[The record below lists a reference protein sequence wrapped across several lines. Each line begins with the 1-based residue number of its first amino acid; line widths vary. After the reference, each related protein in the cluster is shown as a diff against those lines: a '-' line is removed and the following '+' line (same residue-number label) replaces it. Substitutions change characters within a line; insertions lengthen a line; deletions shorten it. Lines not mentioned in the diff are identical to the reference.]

1 MNRVNDVG
9 VFNKGIELSTK
20 KDYLGSCYV
29 TIAKNIKDI
38 SNTTAKPSF
47 IKKVIHMM
55 ERFTMFFAISQ
66 TGRMGI
72 SNRDGNLNRYT
83 ETLTD
88 LKIKV
93 KDLKCKIDEFNNK
106 LIKKDTVDK
115 EKAEIAT
122 ITAEYHTLNH
132 FLSLIENENSSFKD
146 RYSFFNYLNELQR
159 AEAFCRNSSN
169 TDYNHLADEFK
180 NIIKERVER
189 IKKEDVIKIFNE
201 VLVRYDNETRFK
213 NSNERILA
221 NFSSNKEK
229 EKFLSKINFLVCVSK
244 YNLPLMV
251 EVEQLKEEFPVQL
264 REIMNK
270 ILYEESIMSEIL
282 NEANIDCVYKYS
294 LKKVQNIWIEE
305 YINKFYGGEEIIM
318 DKSTD
323 DNVAYFVGDFEWDS
337 FDGINNTNNDNM
349 NSKRNLSEASEIIHG
364 KLNKHVKG
372 DEISDLTSILEQIE
386 LDKLGGKET
395 YTLISILKEMGLGN
409 LEWKEIYNLI
419 SILKEME
426 LGKLE
431 WDEIYTLI
439 SILKEMELDKLEW
452 KEIYNLSSIL
462 KGMELGKLESKE
474 IYNLSSI
481 LKGMEL
487 GKLESK
493 EIYNLSSILKK
504 IELDKLEWD
513 EIYTLISILKGLEL
527 GKLEWDE
534 IYTLTPLLKEIERG
548 KLIGKGIYNLTY
560 IQEETELD
568 EDNINKG
575 NLKEGDIKYAN
586 IVELVEEQVFTQLNV
601 DGFNIIDSDYAF
613 SSE

>member
-1 MNRVNDVG
+1 MNRVNGID

-29 TIAKNIKDI
+29 TFAKNIKDI

-122 ITAEYHTLNH
+122 ITAEYHNLNH

-169 TDYNHLADEFK
+169 TDYNRLADEFK

-270 ILYEESIMSEIL
+270 ILYEESIMGEIL

-294 LKKVQNIWIEE
+294 LNKVQNIWIEE

-323 DNVAYFVGDFEWDS
+323 DNVAYFVGDFEWDDDDL
-337 FDGINNTNNDNM
+337 DGVNSTNNVKLD
-349 NSKRNLSEASEIIHG
+349 SERNLSEVSEIIQG
-364 KLNKHVKG
+364 KLNKYVKG

-386 LDKLGGKET
+386 IDKIGGKET
-395 YTLISILKEMGLGN
+395 YTLISILKEI
-409 LEWKEIYNLI
+409 ER
-419 SILKEME
+419 
-426 LGKLE
+426 GKLE
-431 WDEIYTLI
+431 DNEIYTLI
-439 SILKEMELDKLEW
+439 STM
-452 KEIYNLSSIL
+452 
-462 KGMELGKLESKE
+462 KG
-474 IYNLSSI
+474 
-481 LKGMEL
+481 
-487 GKLESK
+487 
-493 EIYNLSSILKK
+493 

-513 EIYTLISILKGLEL
+513 GIYTLISILKGLEL
-527 GKLEWDE
+527 GKLESKE
-534 IYTLTPLLKEIERG
+534 IYTLIPLLKEIEQG

-575 NLKEGDIKYAN
+575 NLKEGDIKYAD
-586 IVELVEEQVFTQLNV
+586 IVELIEDQVFTQLNV

>member
-1 MNRVNDVG
+1 MDKVNGIDV
-9 VFNKGIELSTK
+9 FDKGIVLSTK
-20 KDYLGSCYV
+20 KDYLESCYV
-29 TIAKNIKDI
+29 TIAKKIKDI

-72 SNRDGNLNRYT
+72 SNRDGDLNRYN
-83 ETLTD
+83 ETRTNLEN
-88 LKIKV
+88 KV

-122 ITAEYHTLNH
+122 ITAEYHNLNH

-270 ILYEESIMSEIL
+270 ILYEESIMGEIL

-294 LKKVQNIWIEE
+294 LNKVQNIWIEE
-305 YINKFYGGEEIIM
+305 YINKFYGSEEIIM

-323 DNVAYFVGDFEWDS
+323 DNVAYFVGDFEWDDDDL
-337 FDGINNTNNDNM
+337 DGVNSTNNVKLD
-349 NSKRNLSEASEIIHG
+349 SERNLSEVSEIIQG
-364 KLNKHVKG
+364 KLNKYVKG

-386 LDKLGGKET
+386 KDKLGGKET
-395 YTLISILKEMGLGN
+395 YTLISILKEMELGN

-439 SILKEMELDKLEW
+439 SILKTMELDKLEW

-481 LKGMEL
+481 LKG
-487 GKLESK
+487 
-493 EIYNLSSILKK
+493 

-527 GKLEWDE
+527 GKLESNE

-560 IQEETELD
+560 IQDEKELD

-575 NLKEGDIKYAN
+575 NLKEDNIKYAD
-586 IVELVEEQVFTQLNV
+586 IVELMEDQVFTQLNV

>member
-29 TIAKNIKDI
+29 TFAKKIEDI

-72 SNRDGNLNRYT
+72 SNRDGNLNRYN
-83 ETLTD
+83 ETRTNLEN
-88 LKIKV
+88 KV

-106 LIKKDTVDK
+106 LTKKDNVDR

-122 ITAEYHTLNH
+122 ITAEYHNLNH

-159 AEAFCRNSSN
+159 AENFCRSSSN
-169 TDYNHLADEFK
+169 RNYNHLADEFE

-201 VLVRYDNETRFK
+201 VLIRYDNETRFK

-251 EVEQLKEEFPVQL
+251 EVENLKEEFPVKL
-264 REIMNK
+264 RKIMNV

-282 NEANIDCVYKYS
+282 NKANIDCVYSYS
-294 LKKVQNIWIEE
+294 LNKVQNIWIEE
-305 YINKFYGGEEIIM
+305 YINKFYGGEEIIIM

-323 DNVAYFVGDFEWDS
+323 DNIAYFEGELQWDYS
-337 FDGINNTNNDNM
+337 LLNNTINIDNID
-349 NSKRNLSEASEIIHG
+349 NIDSELNLSEVSEIIQE
-364 KLNKHVKG
+364 KLNKYVKG
-372 DEISDLTSILEQIE
+372 DEISDLTSILEKIE
-386 LDKLGGKET
+386 LDKLGGKEI
-395 YTLISILKEMGLGN
+395 YTLISILKEIERGKLGDN
-409 LEWKEIYNLI
+409 EIYTLISILKEIELDKLEWKEIYTLI
-419 SILKEME
+419 SILKRME

-439 SILKEMELDKLEW
+439 SILKR
-452 KEIYNLSSIL
+452 
-462 KGMELGKLESKE
+462 MELGKLESKE
-474 IYNLSSI
+474 IYNLISL
-481 LKGMEL
+481 LKEIEL
-487 GKLESK
+487 GKLGR
-493 EIYNLSSILKK
+493 N
-504 IELDKLEWD
+504 
-513 EIYTLISILKGLEL
+513 EIYTLIPILKGLEL
-527 GKLEWDE
+527 GKLESEE
-534 IYTLTPLLKEIERG
+534 IYTLIPLLKEIERG
-548 KLIGKGIYNLTY
+548 KLIGKGIYNLNY
-560 IQEETELD
+560 IQKETGLDKLEKEE
-568 EDNINKG
+568 KQ
-575 NLKEGDIKYAN
+575 AS
-586 IVELVEEQVFTQLNV
+586 VSLVEELGEYVVEMVNDNYV
-601 DGFNIIDSDYAF
+601 
-613 SSE
+613 SSLL